1 MKKKDVK
8 KMLEQFKKT
17 QDIDSIV
24 EKGNIEEQALLHSA
38 GEDRPAEAG
47 HAYDIILEN
56 ESFSRKN
63 KAEKE
68 QNKKEKP
75 NKAKGKASARK
86 R

>member
-1 MKKKDVK
+1 MKKSDIK

-24 EKGNIEEQALLHSA
+24 ERGNIEEQALLHSA
-38 GEDRPAEAG
+38 GEDRPEEAG

-56 ESFSRKN
+56 ENFSRRK

-68 QNKKEKP
+68 QKKKEKP
-75 NKAKGKASARK
+75 KKAKGKVSARK